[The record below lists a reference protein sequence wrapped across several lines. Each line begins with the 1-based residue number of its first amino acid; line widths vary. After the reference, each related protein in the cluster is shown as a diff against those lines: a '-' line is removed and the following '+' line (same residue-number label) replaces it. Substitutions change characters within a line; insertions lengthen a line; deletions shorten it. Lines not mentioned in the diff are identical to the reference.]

1 MEMTR
6 RERIMR
12 PGPKRILT
20 LDGGGIR
27 GVVALEILAKIESML
42 GQRYGREG
50 SFVLADYF
58 DFVAGTSTGAIIAA
72 GIANGFSVAKIL
84 SFYLECGATMFER
97 ASLFERFHS
106 KYRDDAFS
114 AKLRD
119 VFGGDVLLGS
129 ENLQTL
135 LMMVMRNAST
145 DEAWCVTNNPFSK
158 FNEDLRHPQL
168 SLPLW
173 KMVRASTAAPSFFPP
188 EVVKLAEH
196 EFVFIDGCISTY
208 NNPAFQAFLH
218 ATAQPYGIRWPTGQ
232 QELLLVSIGAGNVP
246 HVNRN
251 LKRSD
256 MNLLY
261 DAVELTP
268 AMILS
273 SVHEQDMLCR
283 LFGRC
288 LAGPALDRE
297 LGDLVDIAA
306 PGGRNLFTYLRYNE
320 NLTAE
325 GLARLGLSHI
335 APEFVQPMDSVLHI
349 DALAEIGREI
359 GERQVRLDHF
369 ADFL

>member
-1 MEMTR
+1 MQMTTQ
-6 RERIMR
+6 ERIRR
-12 PGPKRILT
+12 PGPKRILA

-27 GVVALEILAKIESML
+27 GVVALEILASIETL
-42 GQRYGREG
+42 LARRYGREG

-72 GIANGFSVAKIL
+72 GIANGFSVARIL

-97 ASLFERFHS
+97 AGLFERFHN
-106 KYRDDAFS
+106 KYKDDAFS

-119 VFGGDVLLGS
+119 VFGADVLIGS
-129 ENLQTL
+129 DTLQTL

-145 DEAWCVTNNPFSK
+145 DETWCVTNNPAAK
-158 FNEDLRHPQL
+158 FNQDVRHPQL
-168 SLPLW
+168 ALPLW

-188 EVVKLAEH
+188 EAVQVGEH
-196 EFVFIDGCISTY
+196 EFIFIDGCISTY

-218 ATAQPYGIRWPTGQ
+218 ATAQPYGVGWQTGQ
-232 QELLLVSIGAGNVP
+232 EQLLLVSVGAGNVP

-288 LAGPALDRE
+288 LSGPTLDRE
-297 LGDLVDIAA
+297 LGDLLDMPA

-320 NLTAE
+320 DLTTE
-325 GLARLGLSHI
+325 GLASLGLPHI
-335 APEFVQPMDSVLHI
+335 TPEFVQPMDSVLHI
-349 DALAEIGREI
+349 DALAEIGKEI
-359 GERQVRLDHF
+359 GERQVRLAHF